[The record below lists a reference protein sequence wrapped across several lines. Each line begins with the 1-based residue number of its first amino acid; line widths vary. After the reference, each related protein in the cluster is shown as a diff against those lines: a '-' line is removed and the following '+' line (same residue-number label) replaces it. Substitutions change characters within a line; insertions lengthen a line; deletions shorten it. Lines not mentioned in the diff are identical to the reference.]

1 MLRIRSALFSG
12 FGLSVILHLIT
23 GVSLAFIHFQ
33 QELKESKISI
43 ETILNEEREPEE
55 FTRDLNSDTE
65 VSETLNI
72 TPGGGS
78 VSGAL
83 VASTSGGGGGG
94 GGGGAGGTGAA
105 SGKIDASGQF
115 RDATVNVNI
124 GEPGLPGLDQ
134 LGTDL
139 GEGLIK
145 GDPTAVAEGY
155 GAALGRITQE
165 LLRMLREEK
174 LLVVWLF
181 DESESM
187 KDDQKE
193 IAEQF
198 HKVYEELG
206 IAMERDTK
214 TKADKEILLSVVE
227 SFGES
232 LHAITPKPTA
242 DIGEIRSAINKIQL
256 DKTGKENTFTALLKV
271 LEQYKSMANKTHRK
285 LVIIVVTDESGDD
298 GQGPLADQV
307 IERAGKSGH
316 PAPIY
321 VLGREAVFGFP
332 KARMRWVDPKYGLDH
347 WLEIDR
353 GPETAEPEALQFDG
367 LHVRWDAFP
376 SGFAPYDQA
385 RVTKETG
392 GIFFVLPH
400 EEENLVGQA
409 AIDKRKFAFLDMKE
423 YTPELVSRRKYE
435 EMRAK
440 SKLRSAVWDVVKL
453 LNPFQDGELNIQEHW
468 YRTDFAR
475 FKPAADESFKR
486 ALRAMNL
493 LNEAVQRLE
502 KVKPLRDKEDSQR
515 WRANYDLVY
524 AQCLAYRV
532 RLFQFLLQTD
542 AFLNNFPQPKNPESN
557 MWNIV
562 RVHDMQ
568 APTDRQIKLTKV
580 DMTELK
586 TQLEMAKSQYEFV
599 KRTHPGTPWAHR
611 AEWELMH
618 GFGMKFVDVFRDPR
632 YDKFYNDKDIKLPSL

>member
-1 MLRIRSALFSG
+1 MLKLRAAIFSG
-12 FGLSVILHLIT
+12 LGLSVTFHLVT
-23 GVSLAFIHFQ
+23 GVALALVHFQ
-33 QELKESKISI
+33 QKAAEANKISI
-43 ETILNEEREPEE
+43 ETIFDSERQPEE
-55 FTRDLNSDTE
+55 FTRELNTDTE

-78 VSGAL
+78 VTGAV
-83 VASTSGGGGGG
+83 VASMSGGGG

-105 SGKIDASGQF
+105 SGKIDGSGQF

-139 GEGLIK
+139 GEVQIK
-145 GDPTAVAEGY
+145 GDPTAVTEGY

-193 IAEQF
+193 IREQF

-206 IAMERDTK
+206 IATERDSK
-214 TKADKEILLSVVE
+214 LRADKETLLTVVD

-242 DIGEIRSAINKIQL
+242 DIGEIRSAIDKIQL
-256 DKTGKENTFTALLKV
+256 DRSGKENIFGALLKV
-271 LEQYKSMANKTHRK
+271 LDQYKPMANKTHRK
-285 LVIIVVTDESGDD
+285 LVVIVVTDESGDD
-298 GQGPLADQV
+298 GMGPLADQV
-307 IERAGKSGH
+307 IEKAGKSGRA
-316 PAPIY
+316 APIY

-367 LHVRWDAFP
+367 LHERWDAHP

-385 RVTKETG
+385 RITKETG

-400 EEENLVGQA
+400 EEENLIGQA
-409 AIDKRKFAFLDMKE
+409 AIDKRKFAFLDLKE

-435 EMRAK
+435 DMRAK
-440 SKLRSAVWDVVKL
+440 SKLRTAVWDVVKL
-453 LNPFQDGELNIQEHW
+453 LNPFQDQELNIQEIW
-468 YRTDFAR
+468 YSSDFTK
-475 FKPAADESFKR
+475 FKPAGDQSFAR
-486 ALRAMNL
+486 AVRAMAL
-493 LNEAVQRLE
+493 LNQAVQTLE
-502 KVKPLRDKEDSQR
+502 RVKPLREKEDSQR
-515 WRANYDLVY
+515 WRANFDLAY

-532 RLFQFLLQTD
+532 RLFQFLLQMD
-542 AFLNNFPQPKNPESN
+542 AFLNNFPQPKNPQNN

-562 RVHDMQ
+562 RVHEML
-568 APTDRQIKLTKV
+568 APTERQMKITKV
-580 DMTELK
+580 DLTELK
-586 TQLEMAKSQYEFV
+586 TQLEMAKSQFEFV
-599 KRTHPGTPWAHR
+599 KRTHPGTPWANR
-611 AEWELMH
+611 ADFELRQ
-618 GFGMKFVDVFRDPR
+618 GFGMKFLEGFRDPR
-632 YDKFYNDKDIKLPSL
+632 YDKFDADKDIKRPNL

>member
-1 MLRIRSALFSG
+1 MFKFRGVEYSG
-12 FGLSVILHLIT
+12 LALSVVFHMVT

-33 QELKESKISI
+33 QQSVEAKISI
-43 ETILNEEREPEE
+43 ETIFDSERQPEE
-55 FTRDLNSDTE
+55 FTRELNADTE
-65 VSETLNI
+65 VAETLNI

-78 VSGAL
+78 VTGAV

-94 GGGGAGGTGAA
+94 GGGAGGTGTA
-105 SGKIDASGQF
+105 SGKIDSSGQF

-134 LGTDL
+134 LGNDL
-139 GEGLIK
+139 GEVQIK
-145 GDPTAVAEGY
+145 GDPTAIAEGY

-193 IAEQF
+193 ISEQF

-214 TKADKEILLSVVE
+214 TRADKETLLTVVD

-242 DIGEIRSAINKIQL
+242 DIAEIRSAIDKIQL
-256 DKTGKENTFTALLKV
+256 DKTGKENTFSALLKV
-271 LEQYKSMANKTHRK
+271 LEQYKPMANKTHRK
-285 LVIIVVTDESGDD
+285 LVLIVVTDESGDD
-298 GQGPLADQV
+298 GQGPLADEV
-307 IERAGKSGH
+307 IQKAGKSGR

-321 VLGREAVFGFP
+321 VLGRESVFGFP

-353 GPETAEPEALQFDG
+353 GPESAMPEALQFDG
-367 LHVRWDAFP
+367 LHERWDAHP

-385 RVTKETG
+385 RITKETG

-409 AIDKRKFAFLDMKE
+409 AIDKRKFAFLDLKE
-423 YTPELVSRRKYE
+423 YTPELIPRRKYE
-435 EMRAK
+435 ELRSK
-440 SKLRSAVWDVVKL
+440 SKFRTAVWEVIKI
-453 LNPFQDGELNIQEHW
+453 LNPFLDDKLRIQEHW
-468 YRTDFAR
+468 YSTEFAK
-475 FKPAADESFKR
+475 FKPAGEESFNR
-486 ALRAMNL
+486 ALRAMGL
-493 LNEAVQRLE
+493 LNQAVQVLE

-515 WRANYDLVY
+515 WRANFDLVY

-532 RLFQFLLQTD
+532 RLFQFLLQMD
-542 AFLNNFPQPKNPESN
+542 AWLNNFPQPKNPQN
-557 MWNIV
+557 NTWNIA
-562 RVHDMQ
+562 RVHEML
-568 APTDRQIKLTKV
+568 APTERQIKLTKV
-580 DMTELK
+580 DLTELK
-586 TQLEMAKSQYEFV
+586 TQLEMAKSQFEFV
-599 KRTHPGTPWAHR
+599 RRTHPGTPWAHR
-611 AEWELMH
+611 AEYELGQ
-618 GFGMKFVDVFRDPR
+618 GFGMRLVDGFRDPR
-632 YDKFYNDKDIKLPSL
+632 YDKFYADPDIKRPNL

>member
-1 MLRIRSALFSG
+1 MLKLRGIATSG
-12 FGLSVILHLIT
+12 FALSVVFHLVT
-23 GVSLAFIHFQ
+23 GVSLALVHFQ
-33 QELKESKISI
+33 QKSEEAKISI
-43 ETILNEEREPEE
+43 ETIFDSERQPEE

-78 VSGAL
+78 VTGAV
-83 VASTSGGGGGG
+83 VASMSGGGGG
-94 GGGGAGGTGAA
+94 GGGGAGGTGVAT
-105 SGKIDASGQF
+105 GKIDASGQF
-115 RDATVNVNI
+115 RDATLNVNI

-139 GEGLIK
+139 GEVQIK

-193 IAEQF
+193 ISEQF

-206 IAMERDTK
+206 IATERDSK
-214 TKADKEILLSVVE
+214 LRADKETLLTVVD

-242 DIGEIRSAINKIQL
+242 DIAEIRSAIDKIQL
-256 DKTGKENTFTALLKV
+256 DKTGKENTFSAIVKV
-271 LEQYKSMANKTHRK
+271 LDQYKPMANKTHRK
-285 LVIIVVTDESGDD
+285 LIVIVVTDESGDD
-298 GQGPLADQV
+298 GQGPLADEAIQK
-307 IERAGKSGH
+307 AGKSGR

-332 KARMRWVDPKYGLDH
+332 KARMRWIDPKYGLTH

-353 GPETAEPEALQFDG
+353 GPESAMPEALQFDG
-367 LHVRWDAFP
+367 LHVRWDAHP

-385 RVTKETG
+385 RITKETG

-400 EEENLVGQA
+400 EEENLEGQA
-409 AIDKRKFAFLDMKE
+409 AVDKRKFAFLDLKE
-423 YTPELVSRRKYE
+423 YTPELISRRKYE
-435 EMRAK
+435 ELRSK
-440 SKLRSAVWDVVKL
+440 SKLRSAVWEVVKL
-453 LNPFQDGELNIQEHW
+453 LNPYLDPELNIQEIW
-468 YRTDFAR
+468 YSTDAAK
-475 FKPAADESFKR
+475 FKPAGQKSFER
-486 ALRAMNL
+486 ALRAMGL
-493 LNEAVQRLE
+493 LNQAVQLLD

-515 WRANYDLVY
+515 WRANFDLVY

-532 RLFQFLLQTD
+532 RLFQFLLQMD
-542 AFLNNFPQPKNPESN
+542 AFLNNFPQPKNPQN
-557 MWNIV
+557 NIWNIV
-562 RVHDMQ
+562 RVHEML

-586 TQLEMAKSQYEFV
+586 TQLEMAKSQFEFV
-599 KRTHPGTPWAHR
+599 RRTHRGTPWANR
-611 AEWELMH
+611 AEVELNQ
-618 GFGMKFVDVFRDPR
+618 GFGMKFYDGFRDPR
-632 YDKFYNDKDIKLPSL
+632 YDKFYADPDIKRPNL